1 MAAPLVGLA
10 LRAAPMLARGGRL
23 ARAGAGMG
31 NTATAL
37 AVGAQ
42 LAEASNTADTLK
54 TGATALAVGIA
65 VGVAVGVALGHK
77 SPSPNNEAPDVDT
90 AGLGLRPGR

>member
-1 MAAPLVGLA
+1 MAAPLIGLA

-23 ARAGAGMG
+23 ARAGAG

-42 LAEASNTADTLK
+42 LAAAGNTVDNIK
-54 TGATALAVGIA
+54 TGATALAVGVA
-65 VGVAVGVALGHK
+65 VGMAVGVALGHK
-77 SPSPNNEAPDVDT
+77 APAPEAPDVDT